1 MIRREGDGLRVSG
14 PLTMSTVPLLAD
26 ALTEHL
32 VADPVQIDFSE
43 VTDVDSSAVAL
54 TLEWQRLAARKKV
67 LLQFLNLPEAMLN
80 LAKLYGVSEFVQ
92 PH

>member
-26 ALTEHL
+26 ALVEHL
-32 VADPVQIDFSE
+32 VADPVEIDFSE

-67 LLQFLNLPEAMLN
+67 LLHLRNLPEAMLN